1 MADSSDATRTAIL
14 AASAQETRYRIANPT
29 ADPQPL
35 VRVRTNDP
43 LSRDITD
50 SITVAYPSAS
60 TIAITFA
67 QPPGAATFLV
77 DITPRHP

>member
-1 MADSSDATRTAIL
+1 MADSSGTTRTAIL
-14 AASAQETRYRIANPT
+14 AASATETRYLIANPT

-43 LSRDITD
+43 LSRDITG
-50 SITVAYPSAS
+50 SIAVAYPSTA

-67 QPPGAATFLV
+67 QPPGTATFLV
-77 DITPRHP
+77 DITPRQP